1 LVNGLVDL
9 TVESGIA
16 EIRFNRPSRL
26 NALDVDLAEH
36 FAAAVESVLNDQ
48 SVRVVVISG
57 AGRAFM
63 AGGDLALFKAADR
76 SDRPEVSR
84 RLIRPLNLAIVKLAE
99 SPLVTIA
106 SVQGA
111 VAGAGMSFAMMADLA
126 VAAVDAKFTFS
137 YTKVAVNPDCGGTY
151 ALVRL
156 VGLRK
161 AMEIALLADT
171 LDAEEVLK
179 WGLVNKVVPAAEL
192 REATFTMARRLAD
205 GPGLA
210 LASTKALLRRSCVG
224 SLRTQLEAELECFV
238 HLSGGADFDEG
249 LNAFFSKRRP
259 VFT

>member
-16 EIRFNRPSRL
+16 EIRFNRPGRL
-26 NALDVDLAEH
+26 NALD
-36 FAAAVESVLNDQ
+36 S
-48 SVRVVVISG
+48 
-57 AGRAFM
+57 
-63 AGGDLALFKAADR
+63 
-76 SDRPEVSR
+76 
-84 RLIRPLNLAIVKLAE
+84 
-99 SPLVTIA
+99 
-106 SVQGA
+106 
-111 VAGAGMSFAMMADLA
+111 DLA
-126 VAAVDAKFTFS
+126 VAADDAKFTFS

-249 LNAFFSKRRP
+249 LNSFFSKRRP